1 MKFRNVGFWDAVCVV
16 KGILEKCD
24 YRGCV
29 MRCRVTLESG
39 GGGGASLLSF
49 CVAGGVTG
57 SQSARLCEINDGRK
71 CGGRLVHKTQWKARS
86 ARVGDVPKISGGG
99 NW

>member
-1 MKFRNVGFWDAVCVV
+1 MV

-29 MRCRVTLESG
+29 MKCRVTLESG
-39 GGGGASLLSF
+39 GGGGGGGASLLSS

-71 CGGRLVHKTQWKARS
+71 CGGRLVYKTQGKARS